1 VTHDGGVH
9 WRDVTPPA
17 LTPWSK
23 VSLMEASHTDTL
35 EAYAAVNRF
44 RLDDLRPH
52 VWRTRDGGRTWTE
65 IVAGIPEN
73 EVVDVVRED
82 PVTKGLLFAGTE
94 RSVYV
99 SFDDGDHWQT
109 LRLNLPG
116 SSVRD
121 LWIHEQDLV
130 AGTHGR
136 SAWILDDITPLRQAA
151 RAAAADGPFL
161 FRPARATRVRWNSNT
176 DTPLPIDEPAAPN
189 PPDGAVLDYHL
200 PVAATAPVV
209 LEILDG
215 AGRLVRRF
223 ASDDPPEPVDS
234 TANIPLWWV
243 RPSRR
248 LGTDA
253 GMHRFVWD
261 LHEPAP
267 PALRFGY
274 PISAVNHD
282 TWREPRGPW
291 VPPGRYRV
299 RLSANGRTVEELLV
313 VRMDPRVRATPPA
326 LAQQYAL
333 ARRMMEA
340 LRGDSAA
347 LAEARAL
354 RGQAGSGP
362 RGDSVAALTRD
373 LTRLNG
379 QLVGMLETIE
389 GADAAPTT
397 QVVRG
402 AAALERAVA
411 DQRARLERLKRE

>member
-1 VTHDGGVH
+1 
-9 WRDVTPPA
+9 
-17 LTPWSK
+17 
-23 VSLMEASHTDTL
+23 
-35 EAYAAVNRF
+35 
-44 RLDDLRPH
+44 
-52 VWRTRDGGRTWTE
+52 
-65 IVAGIPEN
+65 
-73 EVVDVVRED
+73 VVDVVRED
-82 PVTKGLLFAGTE
+82 PVVKGLLFAGTE

-99 SFDDGDHWQT
+99 SFDDGDHWQP

-121 LWIHEQDLV
+121 LWIHEQDLI

-136 SAWILDDITPLRQAA
+136 SAWVLDDITPLRQAA
-151 RAAAADGPFL
+151 EAASAQGAYL
-161 FRPARATRVRWNSNT
+161 YRPARATRVRWNGWT

-200 PVAATAPVV
+200 PTPATGPVV
-209 LEILDG
+209 LELLDRT
-215 AGRLVRRF
+215 GRLVRRY

-234 TANIPLWWV
+234 SANIPLWWV
-243 RPSRR
+243 RPPRR
-248 LGTDA
+248 LGTGA

-261 LHEPAP
+261 LHEPPP

-291 VPPGRYRV
+291 ILPGPYRV
-299 RLSANGRTVEELLV
+299 RLTVDGRTVEQPLT
-313 VRMDPRVRATPPA
+313 VRMDPRVTATPAA
-326 LAQQYAL
+326 LARQYAL

-347 LAEARAL
+347 LAESRAL
-354 RGQAGSGP
+354 RAQAGAGA

-379 QLVGMLETIE
+379 QLVGMLETVE

-397 QVVRG
+397 QAVRG
-402 AAALERAVA
+402 AAVLERALA
-411 DQRARLERLKRE
+411 DQRARLARLRVE